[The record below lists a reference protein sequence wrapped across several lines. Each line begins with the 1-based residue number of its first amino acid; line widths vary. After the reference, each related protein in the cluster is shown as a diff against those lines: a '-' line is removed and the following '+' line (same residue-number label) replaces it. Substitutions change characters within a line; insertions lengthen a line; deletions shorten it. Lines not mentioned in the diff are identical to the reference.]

1 MSNGKSNLG
10 IAPVIGIILI
20 LALSGVL
27 VTVLTNPEIIENL
40 QKDVPYAVLD
50 TDLKMEDVPTL
61 IIINVGGNALPLD
74 EITVI
79 VHLHDQTEQY
89 RQPFLYDDDGILSIS
104 EEIGVKLNMSLSKG
118 DVLNVKVVHY
128 PTESVIYDGEVVVE
142 YETTQTTQ
150 TPTTQTPTPTPTNT
164 PAPPNSSYLVL
175 NKNTMTWYQT
185 ISKAISAAQ
194 NNHTI
199 WVYPEYD
206 KSEDV
211 VVDKT
216 LKLISLGN
224 ATIRGTVRIK
234 AENVEVSG
242 FEIHG
247 RIYVYSNNAT
257 IKGNTIHAN
266 YYGIRVLSASGTAI
280 KSNKI
285 YDAIRAIYVYRG
297 NVIVENNVITGS
309 GSSYS
314 GIYIYNS
321 NGGSNQIIRNNQI
334 TTAKNGIAV
343 YSSDNNIVE
352 DNIISGGTEAGIYI
366 YKNGNNSVT
375 NNTISGSF
383 YYSIRIYK
391 GSGNNIVTSNSAS
404 GGKNGIK
411 VRDSNGNAIR
421 SNTVSNVAHR
431 AIYAIGN
438 NNAVEN
444 NEIDGGKGIFVSGS
458 NNIIRNN
465 RIDDC
470 SMGMYIWGLSNS
482 TIVSNQINST
492 GYGFYIVHNSNNN
505 TIQNNVL
512 SGNGKHTGILLHK
525 SGDND
530 VISNTVANFTAGIS
544 AGGDNCS
551 ITFNRI
557 ENCGY
562 GIKLYSSGNTVTSNT
577 IIDVSYSA
585 ISTSHAKLNGIE
597 DNTIINTRDG
607 IILYHSDDTTVENNA
622 MSGTGSGRGIRIND
636 GRDNV
641 ISRNRVTG
649 FGTGISIWVSSG
661 SNLIYNNLFN
671 NSRNVVVSGTNAWN
685 VTKQAGTN
693 ILGGNYIGG
702 NAWLKPDGSGYSQT
716 CSDSDGDGICDV
728 SYTINSKNT
737 DYLPLS
743 S

>member
-334 TTAKNGIAV
+334 TAVKNGIRV
-343 YSSDNNIVE
+343 YNSDNNVVE
-352 DNIISGGTEAGIYI
+352 DNVVNGGT
-366 YKNGNNSVT
+366 
-375 NNTISGSF
+375 GS
-383 YYSIRIYK
+383 
-391 GSGNNIVTSNSAS
+391 
-404 GGKNGIK
+404 
-411 VRDSNGNAIR
+411 
-421 SNTVSNVAHR
+421 
-431 AIYAIGN
+431 AIYLY
-438 NNAVEN
+438 
-444 NEIDGGKGIFVSGS
+444 K
-458 NNIIRNN
+458 
-465 RIDDC
+465 
-470 SMGMYIWGLSNS
+470 
-482 TIVSNQINST
+482 
-492 GYGFYIVHNSNNN
+492 
-505 TIQNNVL
+505 
-512 SGNGKHTGILLHK
+512 
-525 SGDND
+525 
-530 VISNTVANFTAGIS
+530 
-544 AGGDNCS
+544 
-551 ITFNRI
+551 
-557 ENCGY
+557 CG
-562 GIKLYSSGNTVTSNT
+562 SNT
-577 IIDVSYSA
+577 I
-585 ISTSHAKLNGIE
+585 
-597 DNTIINTRDG
+597 R
-607 IILYHSDDTTVENNA
+607 
-622 MSGTGSGRGIRIND
+622 
-636 GRDNV
+636 
-641 ISRNRVTG
+641 RN
-649 FGTGISIWVSSG
+649 I
-661 SNLIYNNLFN
+661 
-671 NSRNVVVSGTNAWN
+671 
-685 VTKQAGTN
+685 
-693 ILGGNYIGG
+693 
-702 NAWLKPDGSGYSQT
+702 
-716 CSDSDGDGICDV
+716 
-728 SYTINSKNT
+728 
-737 DYLPLS
+737 
-743 S
+743 